1 LTPVAAALTQAD
13 AALTPVDIWL
23 IDTRAPFAEML
34 DADELRRR
42 DALRS
47 GDDRRR
53 FAAAHSARRRI
64 LLERVAEVR
73 WAYGPNGKP
82 SLIGEALQ
90 VNLSHA
96 GEWAAIAVTETRPVG
111 VDLQDLVAD
120 LDHAAMARRFYP
132 PAEAGL
138 VAGADAEALR
148 RDDAEHVRRSGA
160 ETFAALWARKE
171 AVVKAAGDR
180 LTRGLPLPVAGNPP
194 PPVTHDGVTYAVAD
208 LPAPDGFRAAVA
220 LAGPEAFFIRMH

>member
-1 LTPVAAALTQAD
+1 LS
-13 AALTPVDIWL
+13 PVDIWL

-53 FAAAHSARRRI
+53 FAAAHSALRRI
-64 LLERVAEVR
+64 LSERGAEVR
-73 WAYGPNGKP
+73 WEYGPNGKP

-96 GEWAAIAVTETRPVG
+96 GEWAAIAVTAARPVG
-111 VDLQDLVAD
+111 IDLQDLVAG
-120 LDHAAMARRFYP
+120 LDYAAMARRFYP
-132 PAEAGL
+132 PAEADL

-148 RDDAEHVRRSGA
+148 RDGADQGRRPGA

-180 LTRGLPLPVAGNPP
+180 LTRGLHLPVADNPP
-194 PPVTHDGVTYAVAD
+194 PPVIHDGITYAVAD

-220 LAGPEAFFIRMH
+220 LAGAEAFVIRMH

>member
-1 LTPVAAALTQAD
+1 
-13 AALTPVDIWL
+13 LTPVDIWL
-23 IDTRAPFAEML
+23 IDTRAPFAELL

-47 GDDRRR
+47 ADDRRR

-64 LLERVAEVR
+64 LLERVADVR
-73 WAYGPNGKP
+73 WEYGPNGKP
-82 SLIGEALQ
+82 ALIGEALQ

-111 VDLQDLVAD
+111 VDLQDLVAG
-120 LDHAAMARRFYP
+120 LDYAAMARRFF
-132 PAEAGL
+132 PA
-138 VAGADAEALR
+138 AE
-148 RDDAEHVRRSGA
+148 AEHVHRSGA
-160 ETFAALWARKE
+160 EAFAALWARKE

-180 LTRGLPLPVAGNPP
+180 LTRGLSLPVAGDPP
-194 PPVTHDGVTYAVAD
+194 PPVTHDGITYAVAD